1 LIRKQKARK
10 EKHMGNK
17 VLGAIAMVC
26 APALLVEAI
35 VTRGGESNP
44 VVIGT
49 ASMVFM
55 LGWICSNTAMRRM
68 KAAGTGKWG
77 RAVLAIQLVGIVLA
91 FFFGFFEAT
100 GLLGRESIIF
110 NVTDVAWPLSMV
122 WMLLPVG
129 ITVIVAKRL
138 EGWRRFVPMF
148 CGAWFPVAMVGGIAF
163 GESGGFVGLAMTMV
177 GWMLLGYV
185 AFTSE
190 ESVAKSVVSKT
201 EPAVR

>member
-1 LIRKQKARK
+1 
-10 EKHMGNK
+10 MGNK

-55 LGWICSNTAMRRM
+55 LGWLCSNTAMRRM
-68 KAAGTGKWG
+68 QAAGTGKWG

-138 EGWRRFVPMF
+138 EGWRRFVPML
-148 CGAWFPVAMVGGIAF
+148 CGSWLPLGIVAMLALGQGAAGIF
-163 GESGGFVGLAMTMV
+163 GFGLTAIF
-177 GWMLLGYV
+177 WMLLGYV

-190 ESVAKSVVSKT
+190 ESAEKSAAPAA
-201 EPAVR
+201 EPAAR

>member
-1 LIRKQKARK
+1 
-10 EKHMGNK
+10 MGNK

-55 LGWICSNTAMRRM
+55 LGWLCSNTAMRRM
-68 KAAGTGKWG
+68 HAAGTGKWG

-138 EGWRRFVPMF
+138 EGWRRFVPML
-148 CGAWFPVAMVGGIAF
+148 CGAWFPVAMVGAILF
-163 GESGGFVGLAMTMV
+163 GEPGGIVGLAMTMV
-177 GWMLLGYV
+177 GWMLLGCV
-185 AFTSE
+185 VFTSE
-190 ESVAKSVVSKT
+190 ESAAKSVAPTT